1 MKDEFKYSLST
12 EDNDAQELEYEKM
25 LEKDIESNCVYVDKL
40 ELNTELTDE
49 DLLLKSKEEIIE

>member
-49 DLLLKSKEEIIE
+49 DLLLKSIKW